1 MNQEN
6 FKAYIRAIDI
16 PFEII
21 KYSEMVLLVSLP
33 QPSNI

>member
-6 FKAYIRAIDI
+6 FTAYRRAINLLLK
-16 PFEII
+16 II